1 MSSSCTSRV
10 ALVLG
15 RRSRAWRSNDTA
27 TRARASAVSPSP
39 STSIDRRS
47 QNVESARRRR
57 ERREFGGVS
66 FSILIFSFL
75 DDDEKDRARRGDV
88 VVVALDARA
97 CIFFDVS
104 RTTRVKA
111 RRDARHALEGHS
123 VLMSRGGVV
132 GCAVLSCVRFK
143 TKVSDARACVE
154 KRSHLVVVALFVIV
168 RVTNRASSEESD
180 RTSSV
185 LLSTQKQTRAFVCVV
200 RIRTLGST
208 PRAYPRALGRCVRDH
223 SSLSRGHRRCGRE
236 PLLSIST
243 HRHFLRFFR
252 FRR

>member
-1 MSSSCTSRV
+1 MSSSSVRLASRSSSVV
-10 ALVLG
+10 A
-15 RRSRAWRSNDTA
+15 RARGDRT
-27 TRARASAVSPSP
+27 TPRRARAHPRYRRLRRRR
-39 STSIDRRS
+39 SIVRS

-75 DDDEKDRARRGDV
+75 DDDEKDRARHGDV
-88 VVVALDARA
+88 VVVTLDARA
-97 CIFFDVS
+97 CIFFDVA

-111 RRDARHALEGHS
+111 RRDARDALEGHIHS
-123 VLMSRGGVV
+123 VLMSRGVVV

-180 RTSSV
+180 STSSV
-185 LLSTQKQTRAFVCVV
+185 LLSNQNQTRAFVRVI
-200 RIRTLGST
+200 RTRTLGST
-208 PRAYPRALGRCVRDH
+208 PRAYPRARAMRA
-223 SSLSRGHRRCGRE
+223 
-236 PLLSIST
+236 
-243 HRHFLRFFR
+243 
-252 FRR
+252 